1 MTRVVHFEVPYAEAK
16 RAKDFYQK
24 VFGWKIND
32 VPMKDVEY
40 QMISTGPTGE
50 DGMAKEKGFINGGLV
65 PRNEMAKGPVI
76 VMSVDDIN
84 AKLEEIEENG
94 GTKMVEPMT
103 VGEMGFYAYFKD
115 PEGNVIGVWQ
125 DKKK

>member
-1 MTRVVHFEVPYAEAK
+1 MTKVVHFEVPYEEAK

-40 QMISTGPTGE
+40 QMINTGPTGE
-50 DGMAKEKGFINGGLV
+50 DGMVKEKGFINGGLT

-76 VMSVDDIN
+76 VMGVEDIHE
-84 AKLEEIEENG
+84 KLKEVEESG
-94 GTKMVEPMT
+94 GKTVMDPVP

-115 PEGNVIGVWQ
+115 TEDNVIGIWQ